1 MKFVLFLFAATIVAF
16 VSGCSLFY
24 STPKVEPVKPI
35 YNTIPHSLEE
45 DYFHSPVG
53 DVAGHYPK
61 EWLQTNIEH
70 VQELENLG
78 FVYTNPERTWAL
90 TLEEIPGSAD
100 LRRRYEKDG
109 LLAIAE
115 ESINLHRKK
124 TPEFQ
129 ISRAPENFT
138 QSTMPFA
145 NYELTRGGADSTLH
159 SRYVLF
165 TTGIR
170 FYEIGM
176 SELTQSARTTANNG
190 YLANYELLQS
200 VISSLEGVPSG
211 K

>member
-1 MKFVLFLFAATIVAF
+1 MKFGLFLFAATIIAF
-16 VSGCSLFY
+16 TSGCSLFY
-24 STPKVEPVKPI
+24 STPKPTISKPI
-35 YNTIPHSLEE
+35 YDAPSNALED

-61 EWLQTNIEH
+61 QWLQTNIEH
-70 VQELENLG
+70 VSELENLG
-78 FVYTNPERTWAL
+78 FVYTNPDRTWAL

-109 LLAIAE
+109 LLSVAE
-115 ESINLHRKK
+115 ESINLRRKK
-124 TPEFQ
+124 TSEFQ
-129 ISRAPENFT
+129 ISRAPELFT
-138 QSTMPFA
+138 QNSMQFA
-145 NYELTRGGADSTLH
+145 NYEIVRKASDSSYH

-170 FYEIGM
+170 FYEIGI
-176 SELTQSARTTANNG
+176 SELSQNARNSANNG
-190 YLANYELLQS
+190 YLANYELLQA